1 MWLALV
7 VACGRGC
14 VGGSTETAQPAAG
27 CESCHVGI
35 EPAHVTMP
43 DVRCSYCHGGDEEA
57 SDKDDAHVVPPDDYW
72 QIRGSEGDA
81 PFGYIKDFTPDQ
93 LDQLPLEYL
102 RFINPGDI
110 RVAEIG
116 CGRCHEAEVE
126 LVKRSVMT
134 TNTGHYWPTRY
145 YAGLQDAEAI
155 YGSTGAD
162 DPACDPDLEGTV
174 CEVQPLYPRTGE
186 ELEAILQGGDVDAI
200 EGAAYDHYL
209 AKKCNHCHAAA
220 YGKNNSGY
228 MYRSSGCSSCHS
240 VYGKDG
246 VYEGDDQAMP
256 RGVPVYAKSHT
267 ITTAIPTE
275 QCATC
280 HFQGG
285 RIGLN
290 FRGIREHGF
299 SEVPE
304 HGEPWSVSAYG
315 HVPGYY
321 YLDDDTTND
330 VDETPP
336 DLHYEAGMHCVDCH
350 VGSDVHGDGHIHSS
364 SKGQLDLRCEDCHGD
379 GRAAATADGDGVFRT
394 SGGRALPQ
402 LASVDGQ
409 VVLTGAVDGAEHVVP
424 QPAEILASGEASD
437 AMHAA
442 MADDEDGWAHPDS
455 VTCDTCHGSWQLWC
469 IGCHVTM
476 DFSRDEKDFQTGQVS
491 PGAVYGSR
499 YHWKTDGLL
508 LGRAL
513 DGRAQSVNPSQ
524 HVQMAVMADLDDD
537 GEREV
542 LVGDVDADGDPVGG
556 FRINDESDLQAGFAP
571 FFQHTTSAEP
581 RTCDSCH
588 RTDDSPEEWARVR
601 GVYGFGTADYL
612 IEGAGGAVLD
622 PLQFLDEDGQQTSA
636 FAHPGTGPL
645 ASEVLDRA
653 LAVDLEETP

>member
-1 MWLALV
+1 MFFALL
-7 VACGRGC
+7 VACGGGC
-14 VGGSTETAQPAAG
+14 STPPTETAQPEAG

-35 EPAHVTMP
+35 EPAHTAMP
-43 DVRCSYCHGGDEEA
+43 DVRCSYCHGGDAEA
-57 SDKDDAHVVPPDDYW
+57 STQEAAHVSPPEDYW
-72 QIRGSEGDA
+72 EIRGSEGDA

-93 LDQLPLEYL
+93 LDQLTPEYL

-110 RVAEIG
+110 RVADIG
-116 CGRCHEAEVE
+116 CGRCHAEEVE
-126 LVKRSVMT
+126 LVKNSVMT
-134 TNTGHYWPTRY
+134 TNSGHDGPTRD
-145 YAGLQDAEAI
+145 YAGLQDQDAI
-155 YGSTGAD
+155 YGSTGAVD
-162 DPACDPDLEGTV
+162 AGCDEDLDWTV
-174 CEVQPLYPRTGE
+174 CEVEPLYPRTGE
-186 ELEAILQGGDVDAI
+186 ELTEILEGGDVDEI
-200 EGAAYDHYL
+200 EG
-209 AKKCNHCHAAA
+209 AA

-246 VYEGDDQAMP
+246 VYEGDDEAMP

-299 SEVPE
+299 KDEVVN
-304 HGEPWSVSAYG
+304 GEPWNVSAYG

-336 DLHYEAGMHCVDCH
+336 DLHYAAGMHCVDCH

-364 SKGQLDLRCEDCHGD
+364 SKSQLDLQCEDCHGD
-379 GRAAATADGDGVFRT
+379 GREAATADDDGVFRT
-394 SGGRALPQ
+394 SGGRELPQ
-402 LASVDGQ
+402 LSEVDGQ

-442 MADDEDGWAHPDS
+442 MADDETGWAHPDS

-476 DFSRDEKDFQTGQVS
+476 DFSKDAKDFQTGLTS

-499 YHWKTDGLL
+499 FDWKTDGLL
-508 LGRAL
+508 LGRTL

-537 GEREV
+537 GEREI
-542 LVGDVDADGDPVGG
+542 LVGDVDEDGDPLGG
-556 FRINDESDLQAGFAP
+556 FRINDHSDLQAGFAP

-588 RTDDSPEEWARVR
+588 RTEDTPEEHARVK
-601 GVYGFGTADYL
+601 GVYGFGTGEFLLDGAD
-612 IEGAGGAVLD
+612 GTTLD
-622 PLQFLDEDGQQTSA
+622 PLQFLDEDGNPTST
-636 FAHPGTGPL
+636 FAHPETGPL
-645 ASEVLDRA
+645 AAEVIERA
-653 LAVDLEETP
+653 LSVEVEATE